1 MCSYN
6 LSDEG
11 VGISLATNKSVKKDK
26 VSLRKTKLEIGQD
39 IFVNL
44 HDANNKDS
52 FVKGVITRIDK
63 DLVGVKFKELTCD
76 ERKNIVSIYADN
88 LKAYHDTKKVQK
100 YIIEKKTV
108 DIPEIG
114 TTISK
119 G

>member
-1 MCSYN
+1 M
-6 LSDEG
+6 
-11 VGISLATNKSVKKDK
+11 
-26 VSLRKTKLEIGQD
+26 
-39 IFVNL
+39 
-44 HDANNKDS
+44 
-52 FVKGVITRIDK
+52 
-63 DLVGVKFKELTCD
+63 GVKFKELTCN

-100 YIIEKKTV
+100 YMIEKKTV